1 MNGPVYRHDDEATD
15 NSRRWPAYW
24 DGRWFLHNNGG
35 ASAKHGVLLDPATD
49 QDGGLPVWADSLR
62 TSLSW
67 AGSYMDSKFGDDGA
81 LYVQVYDGFFRA
93 GSNAGIYRYDYTGG
107 PDTPFA
113 NPAATALGAN
123 QVRFSSAGSG
133 GVSYRWDFGDGS
145 APSTEANPTHTY
157 PAPGNYTAR
166 LTVTYADGGTSVKE
180 IPVLV
185 LEAPDETAPVTTAA
199 LDPALPGP
207 GGTYNRPVTVTLT
220 ATDQGG
226 TGVARTEYRIDGGPF
241 RPYSQ
246 PVRVASN
253 GSHTDRLPL
262 DRRGRQRR
270 GDEVGAV
277 HDRARR
283 RLPGRSQRRVLGR
296 HAQPEVGGPA
306 PDRRRAEPDRGT
318 AESDGPRRRH
328 DRRHRQRAERP
339 APAGSA
345 GG

>member
-1 MNGPVYRHDDEATD
+1 MNGPVYRFDDDATD

-62 TSLSW
+62 SSLSW

-93 GSNAGIYRYDYTGG
+93 GANAGIYRYDYTGG

-113 NPAATALGAN
+113 NPTATALGSN

-133 GVSYRWDFGDGS
+133 GVSYSWEFGDGS

-157 PAPGNYTAR
+157 PAPGNYTAK
-166 LTVTYADGGTSVKE
+166 LTVTYADDGTSVKE

-199 LDPALPGP
+199 LDPAQPGP
-207 GGTYNRPVTVTLT
+207 GGTYNR
-220 ATDQGG
+220 AGQRH
-226 TGVARTEYRIDGGPF
+226 A
-241 RPYSQ
+241 
-246 PVRVASN
+246 
-253 GSHTDRLPL
+253 DR
-262 DRRGRQRR
+262 DR
-270 GDEVGAV
+270 
-277 HDRARR
+277 
-283 RLPGRSQRRVLGR
+283 PGRHGRRPHRV
-296 HAQPEVGGPA
+296 
-306 PDRRRAEPDRGT
+306 PDRRRAVPRPTRSRSASPRTACTRSSTARPTAPATSRQTKSVIVHRSRSTTPARPTSTTSSRAPRSTRSGRSCARTTPGT
-318 AESDGPRRRH
+318 A
-328 DRRHRQRAERP
+328 AWT
-339 APAGSA
+339 AAA
-345 GG
+345 CA